1 VAPKMEGYQMFTI
14 FVPKK
19 VTPEK
24 KKKSA
29 AHTTDQPNAAEPEK
43 KKEPRQIEKKEVP
56 VKDPNEIF

>member
-1 VAPKMEGYQMFTI
+1 MFTI

-43 KKEPRQIEKKEVP
+43 KREPRAEKP
-56 VKDPNEIF
+56 AAPATVKDPNEIF